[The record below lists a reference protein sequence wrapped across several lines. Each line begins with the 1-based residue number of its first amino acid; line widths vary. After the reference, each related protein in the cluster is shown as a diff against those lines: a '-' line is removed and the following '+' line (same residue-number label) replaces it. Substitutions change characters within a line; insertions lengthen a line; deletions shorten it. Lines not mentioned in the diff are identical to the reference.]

1 MSASNW
7 TVPEASYYGLTLAKA
22 RERGLACDE
31 GVARFE
37 DCLRGRVFAPRGL
50 LKLVFETGTGRVVG
64 VHIVG
69 DDAAEM
75 IHYGMLLVQSGA
87 TLGSVI
93 TTVYVAVTYHELFKV
108 AALDGNA
115 KLEFGLQW
123 QTILAGLGASGPAML
138 EAVESGALAAEFAKL
153 DADGSGELSPD
164 ELGTCLRA
172 NGTNVTTGLLAN
184 LIRLADADGSGAI
197 SYAEFERVIRKAAGA
212 GAGATY

>member
-1 MSASNW
+1 MW

-22 RERGLACDE
+22 REQGLACDE

-50 LKLVFETGTGRVVG
+50 LKLVFETGTGRIVG

-93 TTVYVAVTYHELFKV
+93 TTVYVAVTYHELLKV

-123 QTILAGLGASGPAML
+123 QTNLAGLGASGPAML

-153 DADGSGELSPD
+153 DTDGSANSLRPRLRMPDGQRGSTSRPACSRTSSTVQSVQEVIGRDRRTPNLPRRLSSW
-164 ELGTCLRA
+164 
-172 NGTNVTTGLLAN
+172 VT
-184 LIRLADADGSGAI
+184 
-197 SYAEFERVIRKAAGA
+197 AAQRSPA
-212 GAGATY
+212 K